1 MPDGLL
7 KELTVSRWDDLLG
20 HAFGLLLG
28 RPLREFDPAATYA
41 VFHYDDETA
50 GEALGNLDPGKLVA
64 EVAGRSADE
73 GGEWL
78 GLERWVPDLAGS
90 AFVVK
95 SARPAALQAL
105 LASPAG
111 EGPAVV
117 FGRDLGRALLDGA
130 LRLEELSP
138 DAFRLYPVLL
148 LRPRTDGSLLD
159 AMRAATF
166 TMSAPNGLADIE
178 GTLTG
183 RGYVKPGVSVV
194 DRRWEPVLDQVD
206 DDALR
211 QHLRGLCLAAHWAR
225 SAGAYYLG
233 PGECPADLQPIAD
246 LPGSTVIAGWEFGEG
261 QGATLV
267 VALKDPYSR

>member
-1 MPDGLL
+1 MTAPRRS
-7 KELTVSRWDDLLG
+7 TVSRWDDLLG

-28 RPLREFDPAATYA
+28 RPLTEFDPAATYA

-50 GEALGNLDPGKLVA
+50 GEALGALDPAELVA
-64 EVAGRSADE
+64 EVSGPSEDR
-73 GGEWL
+73 GGAWL

-90 AFVVK
+90 AFVAK
-95 SARPAALQAL
+95 SVRPAALKPL
-105 LASPAG
+105 LATPADS
-111 EGPAVV
+111 GPAVV
-117 FGRDLGRALLDGA
+117 FGRDLGRALLEGA
-130 LRLEELSP
+130 LRLDELSP

-166 TMSAPNGLADIE
+166 TMSAPSGLNDIE
-178 GTLTG
+178 GTLT
-183 RGYVKPGVSVV
+183 RHGYLQPGASAV
-194 DRRWEPVLDQVD
+194 DPRWEPVLNQLD

-211 QHLRGLCLAAHWAR
+211 RHLRGLCLSAHWAR

-246 LPGSTVIAGWEFGEG
+246 LPGSTAIAGWEFGEG

-267 VALKDPYSR
+267 VAAGPRC